1 MNSTCNS
8 MPKTMDVARIL
19 IIDDDYSIRKILRL
33 LLEREGYDVFEA
45 PDGDVGLKIQ
55 EAESVDLVI
64 TDIFMP
70 EKEGLETIL
79 EFKTGLIDIKI
90 IAISGGGLRGTD
102 PNLVLG
108 IAKEMGA
115 DRILNKPISV
125 KNLLETVSEILTS

>member
-1 MNSTCNS
+1 M
-8 MPKTMDVARIL
+8 KQIL
-19 IIDDDYSIRKILRL
+19 VIDDDENYRFFLKEALSKAGYQVTEAANGAIG
-33 LLEREGYDVFEA
+33 LEVF
-45 PDGDVGLKIQ
+45 KKQ
-55 EAESVDLVI
+55 SFDLII